1 MDFGQKACSF
11 DTFPISRID
20 RDLPAP
26 PTLRMTNREGI
37 VQGIA

>member
-11 DTFPISRID
+11 DTFLINRID
-20 RDLPAP
+20 RDSPAP
-26 PTLRMTNREGI
+26 LPLRMTNREGI